1 MRVNGGLGGL
11 GDLTPKRVTRTG
23 LAVVHENELVFPAA
37 GSAAEA
43 VAAAADAQAMVQV
56 VFPVEVEVFAGPED
70 GEAEREAA
78 LAVRRAAARI
88 GRIA

>member
-1 MRVNGGLGGL
+1 MRVRGGLGNAGER
-11 GDLTPKRVTRTG
+11 TPKRVTRTG

-43 VAAAADAQAMVQV
+43 VAAAEDAQAMVQV
-56 VFPVEVEVFAGPED
+56 VFPVEIEVFASPPA

-78 LAVRRAAARI
+78 LALRRAA
-88 GRIA
+88 GRIERIA